1 MCPATSHL
9 TWCYTNRMQA
19 FYSLLLS
26 RILWLALILPLLMF
40 ACAKSSEI
48 TMTQVRNVGWKSKKI
63 APESQLTNG
72 NAARGFEYM
81 KEGSY
86 LGTGL
91 PASILRPA
99 IERDSV
105 KFFRNSNILTP
116 HGIAFFETANGV
128 EVTNGTCFTCHAG
141 AVAGDTI
148 LGLGNSLSDYRG
160 NLSLPAKLLDV
171 RMRVTYKEDD
181 PEYVQYEDFGRYF
194 RAMTEGTQTNNP
206 GVNPAARIAETIM
219 RYRDPQT
226 LEYVSEPAY
235 EIEDYNIASDT
246 PPLWNVVK
254 KNSLYYTAVGRGDM
268 TKLLFQASVL
278 GIPDSM
284 QARRAQNAFVDVLA
298 WLRELEP
305 PRYTGEV
312 DPVLA
317 KAGKLIFEE
326 NCSGCHGTYGEIGG
340 DRSDDTYPNIVV
352 SVDVVRTDPLYASYA
367 VNSGITDWYNRSWF
381 ATSYP
386 QSRFEPEAGYV
397 APPLDGIWATAPY
410 LHNGSVPT
418 LGALLNS
425 YERPKYWARYSPSHP
440 RPVGEAN
447 EYDHDLLGWKVEVRE
462 NAKGKYTYN
471 TSLRGYGNEGHTFG
485 DHLSTQERKDV
496 IEYLKT
502 L

>member
-1 MCPATSHL
+1 M
-9 TWCYTNRMQA
+9 
-19 FYSLLLS
+19 
-26 RILWLALILPLLMF
+26 LWLALGLPLLLF
-40 ACAKSSEI
+40 ACAKTSDI
-48 TMTQVRNVGWKSKKI
+48 TMTQVRNVGWKIKKI
-63 APESQLTNG
+63 APEPQLTNG
-72 NAARGFEYM
+72 DAARGFDYM

-99 IERDSV
+99 INRDSV

-148 LGLGNSLSDYRG
+148 LGVGNSLSDYRG
-160 NLSLPAKLLDV
+160 NLSLAAKLLDV
-171 RMRVTYKEDD
+171 RMKSLYKDDD

-194 RAMTEGTQTNNP
+194 RAMTEGTQTDNP

-226 LEYVSEPAY
+226 LEYVAEPAY

-246 PPLWNVVK
+246 PPLWNVAK

-268 TKLLFQASVL
+268 TKLIFQASVL
-278 GIPDSM
+278 GIPDST
-284 QARRAQNAFVDVLA
+284 QAREAQKAFVDVLA
-298 WLRELEP
+298 WLRDLEP
-305 PRYTGEV
+305 PKYTGEV

-317 KAGKLIFEE
+317 KAGRLVFED
-326 NCSGCHGTYGEIGG
+326 NCSGCHGTYGAIGG
-340 DRSDDTYPNIVV
+340 DRSDDTYPNKVV
-352 SVDVVRTDPLYASYA
+352 SVDAVRTDPLYASYA

-381 ATSYP
+381 ATSSP
-386 QSRFEPEAGYV
+386 QSRFVPEAGYV

-418 LGALLNS
+418 IAALLNS
-425 YERPKYWARYSPSHP
+425 YERLTYWARYSPSGKN
-440 RPVGEAN
+440 PVGEAN
-447 EYDHDLLGWKVEVRE
+447 EFDHERLGWKVEVRD
-462 NAKGKYTYN
+462 NARGKYIYDT
-471 TSLRGYGNEGHTFG
+471 TLPGYGNEGHTYG
-485 DHLSTQERKDV
+485 DHLSAQERAEV